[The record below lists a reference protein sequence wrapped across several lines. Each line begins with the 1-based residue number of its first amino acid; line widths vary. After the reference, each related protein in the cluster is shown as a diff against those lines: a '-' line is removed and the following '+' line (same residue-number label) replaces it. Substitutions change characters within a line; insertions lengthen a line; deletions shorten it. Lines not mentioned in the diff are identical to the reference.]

1 MESSSHSK
9 QDQDVQNKETEEV
22 KCKYE
27 RVHPF
32 ENQAN

>member
-1 MESSSHSK
+1 MESLSHSN

-27 RVHPF
+27 TVHPV
-32 ENQAN
+32 ENLAN